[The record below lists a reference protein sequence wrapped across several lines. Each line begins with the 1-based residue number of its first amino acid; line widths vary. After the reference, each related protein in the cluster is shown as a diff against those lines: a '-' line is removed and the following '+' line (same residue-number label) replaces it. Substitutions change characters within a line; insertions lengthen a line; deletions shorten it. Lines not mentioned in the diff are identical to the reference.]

1 MINYHILF
9 CTRYRRKIFLIDG
22 VEART
27 KELARQICARN
38 EFLLLDVNCQADYCH
53 LHINVPPTTSA
64 GEAVRVFKNSIAE
77 ALLKEFPAFER
88 TQNLW
93 TRDFYATTSPRP
105 NKAEIERFL
114 NLQKTQS

>member
-1 MINYHILF
+1 MSNLRTERVPVVGCKLPGRLLPSAYK
-9 CTRYRRKIFLIDG
+9 CT
-22 VEART
+22 A
-27 KELARQICARN
+27 
-38 EFLLLDVNCQADYCH
+38 
-53 LHINVPPTTSA
+53 SA
-64 GEAVRVFKNSIAE
+64 GEAVRVFKNGIAE